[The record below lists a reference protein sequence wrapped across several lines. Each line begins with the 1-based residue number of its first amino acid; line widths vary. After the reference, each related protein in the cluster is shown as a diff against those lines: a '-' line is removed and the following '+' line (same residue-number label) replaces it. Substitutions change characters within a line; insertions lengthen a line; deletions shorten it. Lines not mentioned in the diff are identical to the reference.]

1 MQQIINLLFIIG
13 FIFLSFAVGGW
24 YIDHQEK
31 QEQEQKE
38 WQKDRYFKRLFKSA
52 DWEEVVEIAERK

>member
-1 MQQIINLLFIIG
+1 MIYLFVTM
-13 FIFLSFAVGGW
+13 FILGSFAVGGW

-31 QEQEQKE
+31 QEQKQKE

-52 DWEEVVEIAERK
+52 DWEEAVEIAERK